1 MTHDVSLTWKVPLT
15 GFLVN
20 GEDVPASELMVANG
34 LDVTKENLLALR

>member
-1 MTHDVSLTWKVPLT
+1 MALSSSRKVPLS